1 MTLKAI
7 DTVKQV
13 LPAARRNLIDCP
25 QSLDMQNLIN
35 QRNVPRHCWRNEETN
50 INSTHAALTRRH
62 SEVGLKCKML
72 ISISVFK
79 KTRSIETYVLKGEK
93 RETLIRLG

>member
-13 LPAARRNLIDCP
+13 LLAARRNLIDCP

-35 QRNVPRHCWRNEETN
+35 QRNVPWYCWRNEETS
-50 INSTHAALTRRH
+50 STSTDA
-62 SEVGLKCKML
+62 S
-72 ISISVFK
+72 
-79 KTRSIETYVLKGEK
+79 
-93 RETLIRLG
+93 